1 MNHPQEFPFLRST
14 GGTLTGALT
23 INTTGTALTMQDGAG
38 SATFDVTSGSVVNLS
53 ASGGINL
60 NNAVQCGSS
69 LGVSGTTALTGV
81 ATMGADPVIQG
92 TDADRGGATLTTK
105 LNAMS
110 ATLSAAGTHTFTSII
125 PAGATVVGVTTRVTT
140 TITGCTSIQIG
151 DGTDADRFGNA
162 IALTSG
168 TTTTNAD
175 WTITSTPIYA
185 AATNIVITAV
195 GGGASF
201 TAGAMRVCVYY
212 LAPTAPTS

>member
-1 MNHPQEFPFLRST
+1 MKAPQELPFLPST
-14 GGTLTGALT
+14 GGTLTGPLT
-23 INTTGTALTMQDGAG
+23 INTTSTALTLRDGAG
-38 SATFDVTSGSVVNLS
+38 LGTIDVTAASLMNIA
-53 ASGGINL
+53 ASGGINS
-60 NNAVQCGSS
+60 NNAHQMSS
-69 LGVSGTTALTGV
+69 SIGVSGTSTLTGV
-81 ATMGADPVIQG
+81 ATLQADPVIQG

-110 ATLSAAGTHTFTSII
+110 ATLDAAGTHTFSGAI

-175 WTITSTPIYA
+175 WTITSAPVYA
-185 AATNIVITAV
+185 AATNIEITAV